1 MYRRMM
7 TVRLAAAL
15 ADLNDPHT
23 RVAAFTE
30 GSRSYTVLE
39 CLDTK
44 PAVLYLK
51 ILRHDCGIRR
61 G

>member
-30 GSRSYTVLE
+30 GPRSCSLE
-39 CLDTK
+39 CLDTN
-44 PAVLYLK
+44 PDVLYLK
-51 ILRHDCGIRR
+51 IVRHDCGIRR